1 MSDDV
6 DAGPA
11 PAPDVITSIDE
22 ALATWDPEAS
32 GRIAQAESLRLQFT
46 ERFPVASWPDLP
58 VEAYALGQQT
68 DGGTVCWWME
78 WKTKPIASM
87 SGGSAAKHLI
97 FLRKK
102 DQTWRYPKEYGS
114 VNEAWTAVRSAF
126 VEAFALAEAG
136 RFDEIDDMKALR
148 GAQALRTKL
157 LYVYF
162 PDELLPVTSK
172 AHVDHFLERLGRPAT
187 NWSAIRANRQLL
199 AALRSFPPLQQLS
212 TLQLGFFLYHW
223 ADPRTSIRVVKIA
236 PGELAAKWSDCLEEG
251 FICIGWDLVGD
262 LSEYDSKEAFREAF
276 REQYPYS
283 GNEAQVSRKA
293 NELWTL
299 MELEPGDKVIANR
312 GTSEVLA
319 IGTVNDEGYAWRPE
333 RDEYRHTLGVDW
345 DTSFAR
351 KIEPVKAWATTTVSK
366 VSAALFRKLSS
377 QGDSG
382 GNGTT
387 STVPVAVD
395 AVYPELEQA
404 LRRRGQV
411 ILYGPPGTGK
421 TYTARRAAVWLLDG
435 GSSNPDSAALLG
447 DDDAFAAREHQLS
460 SGSAQAQQ
468 LWLMVANPSQWSWS
482 QLFEERTVDYGLG
495 RLKRNFPRVRA
506 GDLVIGYESTP
517 TKAIVALARVTSE
530 YDPDSPPESALSL
543 EPVAKVKKSFTYEEL
558 QTDPILGQSEPA
570 RFRCQ
575 GRLFALTTVEA
586 DRLLGILGERNPEL
600 ASISGPGPRRLTR
613 VTFHPSYTY
622 EDFIE
627 GFRPIRSAAAG
638 GLQLELVDGIFKDV
652 CRTAAADPDNDYVL
666 LVDEIN
672 RGNIPKVFGELI
684 TLIEKDKRGLNVRLP
699 QSSEEFAV
707 PPNLF
712 LIGTMN
718 TADRSIHLLDTA
730 LRRRFGFV
738 ELLPDPQLLSG
749 ATAGGLALDVFL
761 DVLNERVRGRVG
773 REKQVGHA
781 LFYDGPTVIDT
792 AEAFA
797 AVFRY
802 ELLPLLQEYLFEDYN
817 ELVTVLGPVID
828 PTTQR
833 PSADIDDPETLCA
846 LLADEFSAHAS
857 S

>member
-6 DAGPA
+6 HATAA
-11 PAPDVITSIDE
+11 PAPGVTESISE
-22 ALATWDPEAS
+22 ALATWDAHAG
-32 GRIAQAESLRLQFT
+32 GRIAQAETLRQQFI
-46 ERFPVASWPDLP
+46 EEFPISAWPQLP
-58 VEAYALGQQT
+58 LESYALGQQAN
-68 DGGTVCWWME
+68 GGTVCWWME

-87 SGGSAAKHLI
+87 SGGAAGKHLI
-97 FLRKK
+97 FLRRK
-102 DQTWRYPKEYGS
+102 DQTWRYPTEYGS
-114 VNEAWTAVRSAF
+114 VEEAWSAVRSGF
-126 VEAFALAEAG
+126 VEAFALADAG
-136 RFDEIDDMKALR
+136 EFDEIDDIKAIR

-157 LYVYF
+157 LFVYF

-172 AHVDHFLERLGRPAT
+172 AHVDHFLERLGQPT
-187 NWSAIRANRQLL
+187 TWSVVRANRQLL
-199 AALRSFPPLQQLS
+199 AALRSVPALSQLS

-223 ADPRTSIRVVKIA
+223 ADPRTSVRVVKIA
-236 PGELAAKWSDCLEEG
+236 PGELAAKWQDCLEG
-251 FICIGWDLVGD
+251 AFICVGWDLVED
-262 LSEYDSKEAFREAF
+262 LSEYDSNESFREAF
-276 REQYPYS
+276 RERYPYK

-319 IGTVNDEGYAWRPE
+319 IGTVNDDGYAWRPE

-366 VSAALFRKLSS
+366 VSAALYKKISS
-377 QGDSG
+377 EGGSG
-382 GNGTT
+382 GTGAT
-387 STVPVAVD
+387 SAVSVEVDPVYAEV
-395 AVYPELEQA
+395 EQA
-404 LRRRGQV
+404 LRRRGQA

-435 GSSNPDSAALLG
+435 GSSKPDAAALLG
-447 DDDAFAAREHQLS
+447 DDDALAARERQLS
-460 SGSAQAQQ
+460 SGSAQAHQV
-468 LWLMVANPSQWSWS
+468 WLMVANPTQWSWA
-482 QLFEERTVDYGLG
+482 QLFEDGTVDYGLG
-495 RLKRNFPRVRA
+495 RLQRNFARVRA

-517 TKAIVALARVTSE
+517 TKAVVALARITSE
-530 YDPDSPPESALSL
+530 YDPDAPPESALSL
-543 EPVAKVKKSFTYEEL
+543 EPVAKAKSGFTYEEL
-558 QTDPILGQSEPA
+558 QADPILSQSEPA

-586 DRLLGILGERNPEL
+586 ERLLGILSDRNPEL
-600 ASISGPGPRRLTR
+600 AATSGPGPRRLTR

-627 GFRPIRSAAAG
+627 GFRPIASAAAG
-638 GLQLELVDGIFKDV
+638 GLQLGLVDGIFKDV

-666 LVDEIN
+666 LIDEIN

-684 TLIEKDKRGLNVRLP
+684 TLIEKDKRGLQLRLP
-699 QSSEEFAV
+699 QSGEEFAV
-707 PPNLF
+707 PPNLI

-730 LRRRFGFV
+730 LRRRFAFV
-738 ELLPDPQLLSG
+738 ELLPDAQLLSG
-749 ATAGGLALDVFL
+749 ATAGTLALDVFL
-761 DVLNERVRGRVG
+761 DALNERVRDRVG

-781 LFYDGPTVIDT
+781 LFYDGATIIDT
-792 AEAFA
+792 VEAFA
-797 AVFRY
+797 AVFRH

-817 ELVTVLGPVID
+817 ELASVLGPVID
-828 PTTQR
+828 SASQR

-846 LLADEFSAHAS
+846 LLADHFSAHAS
-857 S
+857 T